1 MGEER
6 RMRILTVGNMYPPH
20 HLGGYELMWRA
31 GVEEL
36 RSNGHEVRVLTTDY
50 RAPSPDPAITDDH
63 GVRRELRWYWR
74 DHEFPPLT
82 ARERLALERHNAG
95 ILADA
100 MRELT
105 PDVVSWWAMG
115 GMSLS
120 LIERVRRSPTPAVGF
135 VHDDWML
142 YGPKVDAWQ
151 RAIARL
157 GPAGPAVAAVAGA
170 PAARNLGGAA
180 RWAFV
185 SETCRR
191 RAAARWQMPDTTI
204 AHSGVDTS
212 MFRPAASRGEWAD
225 RLLYVGRI
233 DSRKG
238 IELAIRALEHL
249 PNGQLTVVGS
259 GDDAYLEHLRSVARE
274 TGAEDR
280 IALRPAVGRA
290 ELPAI
295 YAESDAVL
303 FPVQWEEPWGLV
315 PLEAMAVGVPVVATG
330 RGGSGEFLRDGE
342 NCLLYEPADDPAALA
357 AAVSRLADDEAL
369 RGRLRADGFD
379 TAGRHDERS
388 FREAV
393 VEQHRI
399 AVERSPAT

>member
-1 MGEER
+1 
-6 RMRILTVGNMYPPH
+6 MRILTAGNMYPPH

-36 RSNGHEVRVLTTDY
+36 RSQGHEVRVLTTNY
-50 RAPSPDPAITDDH
+50 RSPSPDPAIAEDPD
-63 GVRRELRWYWR
+63 VRRDLRWYWR
-74 DHEFPPLT
+74 DHEFPRLT
-82 ARERLALERHNAG
+82 ARERLALERHNADV
-95 ILADA
+95 LAVA
-100 MRELT
+100 TRELS

-115 GMSLS
+115 GMSLA

-157 GPAGPAVAAVAGA
+157 GPAGPAVAAVAGV
-170 PAARNLGGAA
+170 PMARNLGDAA

-185 SETCRR
+185 SETCRS
-191 RAAARWQMPDTTI
+191 RAAQRWRLPDATV

-212 MFRPAASRGEWAD
+212 LFRPAAKRGEWAD

-238 IELAIRALEHL
+238 IEVAIRALEHL
-249 PNGQLTVVGS
+249 PGAHLTVVGS
-259 GDDAYLEHLRSVARE
+259 GDDAYLERLRSVARE
-274 TGAEDR
+274 TGTEDR
-280 IALRPAVGRA
+280 IAFRPGVGRR

-295 YAESDAVL
+295 YAESDAVV

-342 NCLLYEPADDPAALA
+342 NCLVYRPADDPVELA
-357 AAVSRLADDEAL
+357 AAVHRLAEDEGL
-369 RGRLRADGFD
+369 RGRLRTDGLD
-379 TAGRHDERS
+379 TAARHDERA

-393 VEQHRI
+393 VQEH
-399 AVERSPAT
+399 ERAAAISPRRRTMDG